1 MHWRLVTSINMHVG
15 GDTMHITIF
24 ILILTPSKRCR
35 KHLKKFAVKAIKFI
49 LKAMKQLIKK
59 WY

>member
-1 MHWRLVTSINMHVG
+1 
-15 GDTMHITIF
+15 MHITVF

-35 KHLKKFAVKAIKFI
+35 KHLKKLAVKAIKFI